1 MVLSNH
7 ESAVVKSSFAPNKN
21 YILTSSMDHTARLT
35 PWRVED
41 VLHKINVDKV
51 RGEVW
56 ELGEKDKEVYGI
68 LE

>member
-1 MVLSNH
+1 TNH
-7 ESAVVKSSFAPNKN
+7 TSAVYRAKFSLDDK
-21 YILTSSMDHTARLT
+21 YILTASFDHTARLT

-41 VLHKINVDKV
+41 VLQKINVDKV

-68 LE
+68 E